1 MYKNITIYIY
11 SPVDITVFNFFFIKC
26 SHMKPNWIIFH
37 WTVTCCW
44 QEYSRF
50 GYALAAIDINLDGN
64 MDIAVSASSLSYRG
78 LLDYNVSALNL

>member
-1 MYKNITIYIY
+1 
-11 SPVDITVFNFFFIKC
+11 
-26 SHMKPNWIIFH
+26 MKPNWIIFH
-37 WTVTCCW
+37 GTVTCCW